1 MTPRSINTHR
11 YMISKCSLKRSPFPA
26 SETHLAA
33 ASLSTGTVKKIY
45 LRCWSR
51 VRPPPN
57 RPTWQGSLCC
67 ESSYISEQCSHHSKP
82 EMMPAGNFVWD
93 FLWRFPLLSLK
104 TGACRRT
111 IRLIMFLV
119 ISNDLVCS
127 GRRVELNYSRDHPVT
142 SHSSQYWVSDGFNS
156 AVAFILTAPE
166 HVESHLSDSEKCSPP
181 E

>member
-33 ASLSTGTVKKIY
+33 ASLSTGTVKRFIWDAGVVSDRLLTGRLDRVPCAANQVTY
-45 LRCWSR
+45 LSSA
-51 VRPPPN
+51 VVIV
-57 RPTWQGSLCC
+57 SLKWCRLG
-67 ESSYISEQCSHHSKP
+67 IL
-82 EMMPAGNFVWD
+82 WD
-93 FLWRFPLLSLK
+93 FLWRFPLLSLN